1 MRHFRYC
8 STLSS
13 VDMVTLAKRDGAFH
27 ITEKMFIKQVGRLLG
42 FSDNDIDEII
52 ATTG

>member
-13 VDMVTLAKRDGAFH
+13 VDVVTLAKRDGAFH
-27 ITEKMFIKQVGRLLG
+27 ITEKMFIKQVSYQAFQIMTLMK
-42 FSDNDIDEII
+42 
-52 ATTG
+52 